1 VGDDLA
7 VSNANRSYSLAA
19 TSIAIFT
26 FMLIFLYPRFAS
38 GEVSALLFQATL
50 VVMGVATF
58 SFVFASLHYYGS
70 SLGGRIDDAE
80 RARYSRRGDRFWLL
94 IHAAVPRSELDSLL
108 GRACCRRL
116 CVVRTLAGVR
126 ALRDPLLPPRPDL
139 AEELSPANR
148 RAPRRGM
155 RPFVRSTVVSQAHHS
170 SRIELSP

>member
-94 IHAAVPRSELDSLL
+94 GYTLLFLDPSLILFLVGLVVVGSVWFALWLVYVLFVIRYFPR
-108 GRACCRRL
+108 
-116 CVVRTLAGVR
+116 VQT
-126 ALRDPLLPPRPDL
+126 
-139 AEELSPANR
+139 
-148 RAPRRGM
+148 
-155 RPFVRSTVVSQAHHS
+155 SQKS
-170 SRIELSP
+170 